1 VAAIDPVGGNQLASL
16 LSKIKYDGS
25 VAVCGLTGGSKVPTT
40 VFPFILRGI
49 NLLGIDS
56 VYCPMPL
63 RKTNWNRMATEL
75 KNSQK
80 LAMIKKE
87 IPFQALLEILP
98 KLLEGNSVGRIVVKM
113 K

>member
-25 VAVCGLTGGSKVPTT
+25 VAVCGLTGGSKVPIT

-56 VYCPMPL
+56 VYCPMTL
-63 RKTNWNRMATEL
+63 RTKIWNRMATEL
-75 KNSQK
+75 EDSQK

-87 IPFQALLEILP
+87 IPFQALPEFCQNYLKGIL
-98 KLLEGNSVGRIVVKM
+98 SVGLL
-113 K
+113 